1 MTFSSV
7 LGVCRQA
14 IEHIETMGK
23 QGLTV
28 LIFPLL
34 SFYLSFL
41 LAFFFIIIYVK
52 VFNELRILKY
62 DDFLLNGPL

>member
-7 LGVCRQA
+7 LGVCRQT

-34 SFYLSFL
+34 SFL
-41 LAFFFIIIYVK
+41 LAFFYIIIYVK
-52 VFNELRILKY
+52 VFHELRIPKY